1 MNDGFLYPYPVYM
14 EHQVQAC
21 KILLVNETIT
31 LAYKKTIFLF
41 LFICIFQIFSCATDK
56 TRFGKKAGLL
66 ENMGNSLF
74 LAGKPR
80 EALPYLLETEKMEP
94 LNPVVQRELALIYQ
108 NIYQY
113 DLAFVH
119 IEKAI
124 KLKPDFSEAYNDMG
138 VFYSQQG
145 KLEDALD
152 CFNKALKNVLY
163 KTPYFAYHN
172 IGLVYFRMKD
182 YNKAIEFYKKSI
194 SLSPSY
200 MEAYFDLA
208 NTYEVLG
215 DNVKTINTYKKIID
229 LGPGSLAPYLAL
241 AKVYK
246 KTGQIDMAIDKLNY
260 IVGIDPRSPIAHEA
274 IKLLDEIQS
283 R

>member
-1 MNDGFLYPYPVYM
+1 M
-14 EHQVQAC
+14 EHQVRAC
-21 KILLVNETIT
+21 KIVLVNETIT
-31 LAYKKTIFLF
+31 LAYKKIFFLF
-41 LFICIFQIFSCATDK
+41 LFICIFQIFSCATDN
-56 TRFGKKAGLL
+56 TRHGKKAGLL

-108 NIYQY
+108 NINQY

-119 IEKAI
+119 IKKAI

-163 KTPYFAYHN
+163 KTPQFAYHN

-182 YNKAIEFYKKSI
+182 YNKAVEFYLKSI
-194 SLSPSY
+194 SLSPNY